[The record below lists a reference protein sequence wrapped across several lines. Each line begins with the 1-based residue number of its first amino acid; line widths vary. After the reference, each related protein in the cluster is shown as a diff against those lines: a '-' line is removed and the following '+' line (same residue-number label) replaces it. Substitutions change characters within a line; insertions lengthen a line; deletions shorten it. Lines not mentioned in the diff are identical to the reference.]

1 MTNALSLYQ
10 IWESMLKQPCELLKT
25 ILIISDLNIV
35 VNEFENHLWM
45 MIRGKS
51 YLMYLGTVADVSY
64 SRDDVCY
71 LYHVD
76 VDYDNDSDDE

>member
-1 MTNALSLYQ
+1 M
-10 IWESMLKQPCELLKT
+10 I
-25 ILIISDLNIV
+25 
-35 VNEFENHLWM
+35 
-45 MIRGKS
+45 IRGKS
-51 YLMYLGTVADVSY
+51 DLMYLGTVTDVSY